1 MKNVSETSR
10 APALCIVVALAFAAL
25 MPVSHQVQAAGA
37 DSPSHGMMSYRRLL
51 PLEGGSNF
59 RDMGG
64 YPTVDGRTVKRGLLF
79 RSGAMTGLT
88 QEDQTYLEQFGFAA
102 VMDLRSSEEIE
113 LYPNH
118 WAANTDIDYLSVPY
132 SILELMAQMA
142 EEPKSLADTR
152 DYSAMYVTMIDMLKP
167 QLKTYFDA
175 LLNEQTPI
183 VVNCSAGQDR
193 TGVTSALLLSVLGV
207 DEDLVIEDY
216 LLSTD
221 FRRPLVE
228 SGDVDLEEAAKT
240 NAFAKVMLEYGKEQY
255 TSRANPLVTAQGRP
269 FLRFTLDALEARYGS
284 VEAFLTNEL
293 ELKDTDLQR
302 MRDLYL
308 TQ

>member
-1 MKNVSETSR
+1 MSTFGDTSR
-10 APALCIVVALAFAAL
+10 ARALTFVVALAFAAFATT
-25 MPVSHQVQAAGA
+25 SYQVQAGGA
-37 DSPSHGMMSYRRLL
+37 DSPSSGMMSYRRLL

-88 QEDQTYLEQFGFAA
+88 QEDKTYLEQFGFAA

-118 WAANTDIDYLSVPY
+118 WAANANIDYLSVPY
-132 SILELMAQMA
+132 SILELMAQVA
-142 EEPKSLADTR
+142 EEPESLADTQ
-152 DYSAMYVTMIDMLKP
+152 DYSAMYVTMTDMLKP

-240 NAFAKVMLEYGKEQY
+240 NAFAKVMLAYGKGQD
-255 TSRANPLVTAQGRP
+255 TSRANPLVTAQGKP
-269 FLRFTLDALEARYGS
+269 FLSFTLDALKAQHGS
-284 VEAFLTNEL
+284 VEAFLINEL

-302 MRDLYL
+302 IRDLFL

>member
-1 MKNVSETSR
+1 MNTVSYIRHAR
-10 APALCIVVALAFAAL
+10 ALPLVVALTFAAL
-25 MPVSHQVQAAGA
+25 MPMSHQVQAAGA
-37 DSPSHGMMSYRRLL
+37 DSPSSGLMSYRRLL

-88 QEDQTYLEQFGFAA
+88 QEDQNYLEQFGFAA
-102 VMDLRSSEEIE
+102 VMDLRSSEEID

-118 WAANTDIDYLSVPY
+118 WASNADVDYLSVPY
-132 SILELMAQMA
+132 SILELMAQVA
-142 EEPKSLADTR
+142 EESESLADTQ
-152 DYSAMYVTMIDMLKP
+152 DYSAMYLTMTDMLKP

-175 LLNEQTPI
+175 LLNEQTPM

-240 NAFAKVMLEYGKEQY
+240 NAFAAVMLEYGEGQD
-255 TSRANPLVTAQGRP
+255 TSRANPLVTAQGKP
-269 FLRFTLDALEARYGS
+269 FLRFTLDTLTARYGS
-284 VEAFLTNEL
+284 IEAFLTKEL
-293 ELKDTDLQR
+293 GLGSADLQR
-302 MRDLYL
+302 LRDLYL